1 MSHCK
6 NENSFIEISYKSI
19 VIMKPVIMTIVIVAI
34 VVPTLVITIKKLMG
48 KLGHG

>member
-1 MSHCK
+1 
-6 NENSFIEISYKSI
+6 
-19 VIMKPVIMTIVIVAI
+19 MKPVIMTIVIVAI

>member
-1 MSHCK
+1 MT
-6 NENSFIEISYKSI
+6 I